1 MIQLQQFLSQ
11 PLYQQIIALFQS
23 VSLWKL
29 SNALKRLYCTI
40 YCTSCMDCFYGA
52 FYELFCSLISWVILV
67 QSNRFI
73 PLFST
78 SLKHISPGHVRKIF
92 FPFLPLSHYLGLTF
106 VSDLLYFVALVGR
119 RKFHVI
125 RISRPAV
132 NDEHKWRTWFCRG
145 DESLGLKIRAF
156 TLPLKGGDHSHEEL
170 PRPEWIWVASAL

>member
-29 SNALKRLYCTI
+29 SNALKRLYYTI

-52 FYELFCSLISWVILV
+52 FYELFCVRVILV
-67 QSNRFI
+67 QSNWFI
-73 PLFST
+73 PLIST
-78 SLKHISPGHVRKIF
+78 SLKHISPSHVCKIF
-92 FPFLPLSHYLGLTF
+92 FPFLPPSRYLGLTF

-125 RISRPAV
+125 RINRPAV
-132 NDEHKWRTWFCRG
+132 NDEHKRRTQFCRG
-145 DESLGLKIRAF
+145 DESLGLKIRDF
-156 TLPLKGGDHSHEEL
+156 TLPLKGGDHRHEEL